1 MPDWQNPWSHGD
13 YNSGTLNQES
23 FSSKPLGMNRR
34 PDKMVASANQPNK
47 QRAFGKKYRMNNKR
61 KLAGG

>member
-13 YNSGTLNQES
+13 YNSGTLNQEN
-23 FSSKPLGMNRR
+23 FTSKPLGQNLPASKLATNNPR
-34 PDKMVASANQPNK
+34 PTRQ
-47 QRAFGKKYRMNNKR
+47 FGKKYRMGNKR